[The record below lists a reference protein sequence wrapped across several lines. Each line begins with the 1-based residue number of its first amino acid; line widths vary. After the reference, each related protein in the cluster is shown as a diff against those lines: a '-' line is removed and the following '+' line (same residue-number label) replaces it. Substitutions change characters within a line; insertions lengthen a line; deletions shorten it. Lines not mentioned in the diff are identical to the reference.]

1 VTFWHLHSTVS
12 YLVLDLDPIP
22 RPLRQIYSNVQS
34 VAMTP
39 EARSEA
45 LNSIPL
51 KRFGQPAEIAD
62 AAIFLATN
70 KYANNCVL
78 NLDGGLSAI

>member
-1 VTFWHLHSTVS
+1 M
-12 YLVLDLDPIP
+12 
-22 RPLRQIYSNVQS
+22 YSNVQG

-51 KRFGQPAEIAD
+51 KRFGQASEIAD
-62 AAIFLATN
+62 TAVFLATN
-70 KYANNCVL
+70 QYANNCVL
-78 NLDGGLSAI
+78 NLDGGLSAT